1 MNVNSVSFPATPPVH
16 EIRTQDPLMSIQEI
30 RTILYLGV
38 HGGVVDNP
46 EEVDNHTID
55 TYA

>member
-46 EEVDNHTID
+46 KEVDNHTID